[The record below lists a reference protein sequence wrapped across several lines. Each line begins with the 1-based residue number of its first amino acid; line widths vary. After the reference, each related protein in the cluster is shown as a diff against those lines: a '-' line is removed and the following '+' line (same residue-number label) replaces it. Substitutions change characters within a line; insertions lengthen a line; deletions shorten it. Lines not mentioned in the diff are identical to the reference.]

1 MKTDDEILSLWT
13 GAGGAFA
20 GDPAAQ
26 TAMMPREQLL
36 VLLRSL
42 VDGVLAGGKTA
53 VDVLRDE
60 SLVSDRMLI
69 CEIRE
74 RGLEDEFETYVG
86 GFGYNGRVT
95 SEPSYD
101 EAEAEAMYYAMHR
114 GEWAKVGEFICK
126 LAGKIA

>member
-1 MKTDDEILSLWT
+1 MKTDDEILSLWA

-36 VLLRSL
+36 VFLRTL

-53 VDVLRDE
+53 
-60 SLVSDRMLI
+60 I
-69 CEIRE
+69 
-74 RGLEDEFETYVG
+74 
-86 GFGYNGRVT
+86 
-95 SEPSYD
+95 
-101 EAEAEAMYYAMHR
+101 HR
-114 GEWAKVGEFICK
+114 GEMTKVREFICK

>member
-36 VLLRSL
+36 VFLRSL
-42 VDGVLAGGKTA
+42 VDTGAKA
-53 VDVLRDE
+53 PVDVLRDE
-60 SLVSDRMLI
+60 SLVSDEMLL
-69 CEIRE
+69 CELEE
-74 RGLEDEFETYVG
+74 RGIDDFKCWCSDG
-86 GFGYNGRVT
+86 AIT
-95 SEPSYD
+95 SKEAATGYD
-101 EAEAEAMYYAMHR
+101 ETEAEAMYYAMHR
-114 GEWAKVGEFICK
+114 GEMTKIREFICK